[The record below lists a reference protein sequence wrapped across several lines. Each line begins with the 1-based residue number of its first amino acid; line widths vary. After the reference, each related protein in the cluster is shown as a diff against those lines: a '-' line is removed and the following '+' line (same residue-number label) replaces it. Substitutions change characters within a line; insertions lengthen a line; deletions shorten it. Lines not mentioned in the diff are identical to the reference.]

1 MGAAVRGGQSTSARS
16 ALEWRVGARPGH
28 RPPTGTGNGTGKGPA
43 LMAVYF
49 YLTLGPPQGAIAAGS
64 AQQCTR
70 GFTWRGIVFSGRAK
84 WQRSPGCPSAH
95 WNAFADS
102 ASAPSSF
109 ALALARSDTSSL
121 TSSRTSTLA
130 ALVRPHRS
138 LRLPHDACL
147 HPLGSRVRRS
157 APRRTPASARCEAR
171 GRRLTAYGSST
182 RRPPPRSRPLP
193 DRRCLA
199 PPASF

>member
-1 MGAAVRGGQSTSARS
+1 MAPDFANGCCRARRAVHQCAVRARVAGRRATRSSSADWHRKWHR
-16 ALEWRVGARPGH
+16 EGACADGCLVP
-28 RPPTGTGNGTGKGPA
+28 
-43 LMAVYF
+43 
-49 YLTLGPPQGAIAAGS
+49 
-64 AQQCTR
+64 R
-70 GFTWRGIVFSGRAK
+70 GFMWRGIVFSGRAK

-121 TSSRTSTLA
+121 TSSCTSTLA

-157 APRRTPASARCEAR
+157 TPRRTPASARCEAR